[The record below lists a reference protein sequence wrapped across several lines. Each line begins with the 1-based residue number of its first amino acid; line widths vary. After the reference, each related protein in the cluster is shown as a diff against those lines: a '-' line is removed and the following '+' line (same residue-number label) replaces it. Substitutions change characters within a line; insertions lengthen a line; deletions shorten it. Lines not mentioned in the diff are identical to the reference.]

1 MKLPYSWLRDY
12 TAIEAA
18 PYDYAH
24 RMTMTG
30 SKVEGFSS
38 PADSISGVVCA
49 RLTAVEKHPDSDH
62 LHICQVDAGA
72 HGAVQVVSGAPNL
85 NVGDLVPLALV
96 GAKLPG
102 GGIAATVMRGVVSDG
117 MLCSFQELGLTEHD
131 CPYADASGILVFPAD
146 MNLKPGDCALKALG
160 LDEVTVE
167 FEITPNRP
175 DCLSILGLARE
186 TAASYSLPL
195 SLPQPAVK
203 ATAGDIG
210 DHLAV
215 EIADADLCF
224 RYTAGM
230 ATDIKIAP
238 SPQWMRDRLRA
249 AGIRPINNIVDITNY
264 VMLEYGQP
272 MHAFDYG
279 CIEGRKIIV
288 RRSIPGEQT
297 VTLDGQTRN
306 LADNTLL
313 ITDPTKAIGIAGVMG
328 GENSEITENTRMIV
342 FESATFS
349 GPGVRAAS
357 RKIGMRTE
365 ASGRFEKGLDSEN
378 TLPAL
383 MRALELVEQLG
394 AGQVLGGIIDVYPA
408 PKQPR
413 TVELDSGFI
422 NRLLGIELSADEMA
436 ALLRPLGFGINGSAV
451 TIPSWRDDAEGVA
464 DLAEEVARM
473 YGFERIPAT
482 LFETRALKGGL
493 NPRQQFEK
501 DLMATAMGCGFFESR
516 SVSFMSAADLDKIQV
531 PAGDTL
537 RTAVRILNPL
547 GEEQSLMRTTL
558 LPALLEAAGRNV
570 SHRVDGMRLFEMAM
584 TYHPQLKDGAADP
597 TVLPNETKRL
607 CMAMYGDDF
616 YTLKGT
622 VEAVLTENSVAGCTF
637 IPCSDDPSYHPGR
650 TAGVYCGETALG
662 VVGEVHPLVLES
674 YGIDTP
680 VYVAELDVDALW
692 PLKGG
697 HKLYAPLPRY
707 PAMTRD
713 LAVVCDAG
721 LYAYELEQAIRE
733 SAGPM
738 LTGLEV
744 FDVYT
749 GAQVP
754 QGKKSVAYALTFR
767 SPDHTLVDSETDAL
781 MTGILAAL
789 ESRCGAVL
797 RG

>member
-12 TAIEAA
+12 TAIEAT

-30 SKVEGFSS
+30 SKVEGYSS
-38 PADSISGVVCA
+38 PTDSISGVVCA
-49 RLTAVEKHPDSDH
+49 RLRLLEKHPDSDH
-62 LHICQVDAGA
+62 LHICQADAGE
-72 HGAVQVVSGAPNL
+72 HGTVQVVSGAPNL
-85 NVGDLVPLALV
+85 CVGDLVPLALV

-102 GGIAATVMRGVVSDG
+102 GDIQATVMRGVPSNG

-131 CPYADASGILVFPAD
+131 CPYAAADGILVFPAD
-146 MNLKPGDCALKALG
+146 IKLSPGDCALKALG

-186 TAASYSLPL
+186 TAASYNLPL
-195 SLPQPAVK
+195 TLPQPAVK
-203 ATAGDIG
+203 ETTGDIA
-210 DHLAV
+210 DHLAI
-215 EIADADLCF
+215 EISDPDLCF

-230 ATDIKIAP
+230 ARDIKIEP

-279 CIEGRKIIV
+279 CIEGSKIIV
-288 RRSIPGEQT
+288 RRSVPGEQT
-297 VTLDGQTRN
+297 VTLDGQTRS

-313 ITDPTKAIGIAGVMG
+313 ITDPSKAIGIAGVMG
-328 GENSEITENTRMIV
+328 GENSEITESTHMIV

-365 ASGRFEKGLDSEN
+365 ASGRFEKGLDAEN

-383 MRALELVEQLG
+383 MRALELVELLG
-394 AGQVLGGIIDVYPA
+394 AGQVLGGIIDVYPN
-408 PKQPR
+408 PKQAR
-413 TVELDSGFI
+413 TVELDSAFI
-422 NRLLGIELSADEMA
+422 NRLLGIELSSDEMVT
-436 ALLRPLGFGINGSAV
+436 LLRPLGFSVEGNTI

-493 NPRQQFEK
+493 SERQQFEK
-501 DLMATAMGCGFFESR
+501 NLMASAMGCGFFESR
-516 SVSFMSAADLDKIQV
+516 SVSFMSAADLDKTNV
-531 PAGDTL
+531 PNSDPL

-558 LPALLEAAGRNV
+558 LPALLEAASRNL
-570 SHRVDGMRLFEMAM
+570 SHRVAGMRLFEMAM
-584 TYHPQLKDGAADP
+584 TYHPILKEGAADA
-597 TVLPNETKRL
+597 TVLPRENKQL
-607 CMAMYGDDF
+607 CMAAYGDDF
-616 YTLKGT
+616 YGLKGA
-622 VEAVLTENSVAGCTF
+622 VEAVLTENGIAGF
-637 IPCSDDPSYHPGR
+637 AFRPCSDNLSYHPGR
-650 TAGVYCGETALG
+650 TAVVCHGEAVLG
-662 VVGEVHPLVLES
+662 VVGEVHPLVLEG

-680 VYVAELDVDALW
+680 VYAAQLDVDAVW
-692 PLKGG
+692 PLKRG
-697 HKLYAPLPRY
+697 HTLYTPLPRY
-707 PAMTRD
+707 PAVTRD

-749 GAQVP
+749 GTQVP
-754 QGKKSVAYALTFR
+754 EGKKSVAYALTFR
-767 SPDHTLVDSETDAL
+767 SPDQTLVDSETDAL
-781 MTGILAAL
+781 MSAILGAL
-789 ESRCGAVL
+789 ERRCGAVL